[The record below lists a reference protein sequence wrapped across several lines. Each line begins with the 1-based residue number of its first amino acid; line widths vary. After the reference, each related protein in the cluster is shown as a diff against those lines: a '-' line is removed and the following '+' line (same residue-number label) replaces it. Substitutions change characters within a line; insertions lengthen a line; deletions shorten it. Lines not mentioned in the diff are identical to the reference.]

1 MCREFLVSGRVQG
14 VFFRASTREVAVP
27 LGIAGHAINLSDGR
41 VEVRA
46 CGAPS
51 AVAELAS
58 WLRDGPRHARV
69 TGVEERTVDC
79 TQPQGFRTG

>member
-14 VFFRASTREVAVP
+14 VFFRASTRDVAAP
-27 LGIAGHAINLSDGR
+27 LGIAGHAINLPDGR

-51 AVAELAS
+51 AVDKLAL
-58 WLRDGPRHARV
+58 WLHEGPQHATV
-69 TGVEERTVDC
+69 TGVEERETNC
-79 TQPQGFRTG
+79 IQPDGFRTG